1 MRRRNDEVDDE
12 EEGALPPLLS
22 DVLLNP
28 LRVDVSIS
36 LVGIQYI
43 RCFLS
48 KKDTKEFQPASQ
60 GHHEQTRSEQLASRL
75 RWYAPT

>member
-28 LRVDVSIS
+28 LRVDISIS
-36 LVGIQYI
+36 LVGIQYT

-48 KKDTKEFQPASQ
+48 KKDTNNSKLL
-60 GHHEQTRSEQLASRL
+60 HKVTTSR
-75 RWYAPT
+75 